1 MLKKLVIQQIAAY
14 FRSEQWNKTIETL
27 EKGRKIRH
35 MHVYANSILYPH
47 DMAKVVEG
55 YFSKKGYTLQR
66 KIGFLGH
73 GKGIT
78 NIYYIHPRQ
87 DMAHFELF
95 LTYDSNAVIEPANPN
110 NTRAGTNLEYW
121 EDDFMENYYSKYEFR
136 QPETHEKPIIS
147 SYFKSQH
154 WQQSYEFMT
163 SEGTH
168 CHVPVKTSIHPE
180 TLAQFGRDAIEA
192 KGWSISKVDSVVYSM
207 KGYDQGKITY
217 LLSSPEMVLELDWE
231 FDADTVIEPR
241 HPELIIKM
249 TEENFKSSVEGLSY
263 YRLDHND
270 IREVIDLI

>member
-14 FRSEQWNKTIETL
+14 FRSEQWNQTMETL
-27 EKGRKIRH
+27 EKGREIRH
-35 MHVYANSILYPH
+35 MHVYAHSILHPH
-47 DMAKVVEG
+47 DMAKVIQG
-55 YFSKKGYTLQR
+55 YFAKKGYQLQR

-73 GKGIT
+73 GKGLS

-95 LTYDSNAVIEPANPN
+95 LTYDSNVAIEPADPN
-110 NTRAGTNLEYW
+110 NTRAGSNLEYW

-136 QPETHEKPIIS
+136 QPEPEEKPIIID
-147 SYFKSQH
+147 YFRSHH

-168 CHVPVKTSIHPE
+168 CHVPVRTSIHPE
-180 TLAQFGRDAIEA
+180 TLAQYGRAAIEA

-217 LLSSPEMVLELDWE
+217 LLSSPEIVLELDWE
-231 FDADTVIEPR
+231 FDPQTVIEPR
-241 HPELIIKM
+241 HPELIIQM
-249 TEENFKSSVEGLSY
+249 TEENFKNAVEGLNY
-263 YRLDHND
+263 YRLNADD
-270 IREVIDLI
+270 IRAVVDQI